1 MKKMLTVLT
10 TVVLG
15 SNTGLLVPRTIDQ
28 VQKWDGI
35 EDNPISVQTM
45 PKHNNL
51 LKDNTKQLTAGFIR
65 SIITMINHNTV
76 LKNLEIKVTS
86 IEDSEVSAKSQIR
99 SKFMSVL
106 RNYGIDFNHLVFDFK
121 LTDFAPPQE
130 LSAKETVLGS
140 INASIGIRNT
150 MEKEFLWSD
159 VFLVKIF
166 FPPIIEKSWVRNIVV
181 NSKYNKKGYSD
192 GLAYNDILYFVNDTR
207 VFSYDQKSTNVERI
221 MQLENSIITN
231 GVVYNNKLYFAADDC
246 YVYEYNPSNNQVNK
260 IFKANNLIKSNGIVV
275 DDKLYFGSDDYS
287 LYQYDAKTNTVKIV
301 LTAESEIRHSG
312 TVYDNK
318 LYFGTENSDFHVY
331 DPATNISKVWKR
343 TNENT
348 VSDSGTLVGDA
359 IYFTG
364 ILNYEDMLHDRSTIY
379 KLDLKT
385 QTISS
390 WRFGFTANET
400 KFWIGSV
407 MSINNKFYV
416 IAITSDTT
424 MPLPGLYEFIPSAS
438 SLKHIKWVDHF
449 GGSVNCMNGI
459 TYNNAIYMV
468 YAYQIYKFDV
478 EKKERKVIVSIN
490 GWDGIRYPDFA
501 NCGIILN
508 DKIYYSTSW
517 DGIFEYNLKNNF

>member
-130 LSAKETVLGS
+130 LSAKEIVPGS
-140 INASIGIRNT
+140 INARIGIRNT
-150 MEKEFLWSD
+150 MEKEFLWSNI
-159 VFLVKIF
+159 FLVKIL
-166 FPPIIEKSWVRNIVV
+166 FPPIIQEPKAENIVI
-181 NSKYNKKGYSD
+181 NSKYNDKGFSD

-207 VFSYDQKSTNVERI
+207 VFSYDQKSTNVELI
-221 MQLENSIITN
+221 MQLENRIITN
-231 GVVYNNKLYFAADDC
+231 GVAYNNNLYFAADDC
-246 YVYEYNPSNNQVNK
+246 YVYEYNLINHHVNK

-275 DDKLYFGSDDYS
+275 NNKLYFGSDDYS
-287 LYQYDAKTNTVKIV
+287 LYEYDAKTSAGKIV

-312 TVYDNK
+312 TVYNNK
-318 LYFGTENSDFHVY
+318 LYFGTENNDFYAY
-331 DPATNISKVWKR
+331 DTIEDKTTSWKR
-343 TNENT
+343 TNEEST
-348 VSDSGTLVGDA
+348 VSDSGVLVGDA
-359 IYFTG
+359 IYFTAN
-364 ILNYEDMLHDRSTIY
+364 LKNKSSIY
-379 KLDLKT
+379 KLDLIKKVIWT
-385 QTISS
+385 WDFVSDINT
-390 WRFGFTANET
+390 WFRM
-400 KFWIGSV
+400 GSI
-407 MSINNKFYV
+407 MSLKNKLYLFM
-416 IAITSDTT
+416 TLD
-424 MPLPGLYEFIPSAS
+424 GYEFTQIYEFNHERLIRFAS
-438 SLKHIKWVDHF
+438 VDHLS
-449 GGSVNCMNGI
+449 GSTAYLKGI
-459 TYNNAIYMV
+459 IYNNAIYM
-468 YAYQIYKFDV
+468 AYSTKIYKFDV
-478 EKKERKVIVSIN
+478 EKRTSKPVFDIN
-490 GWDGIRYPDFA
+490 GWSWIRIPEFT
-501 NCGIILN
+501 NRGVLLN
-508 DKIYYSTSW
+508 DKIYYSTAI
-517 DGIFEYNLKNNF
+517 DGILEYDLKNNF